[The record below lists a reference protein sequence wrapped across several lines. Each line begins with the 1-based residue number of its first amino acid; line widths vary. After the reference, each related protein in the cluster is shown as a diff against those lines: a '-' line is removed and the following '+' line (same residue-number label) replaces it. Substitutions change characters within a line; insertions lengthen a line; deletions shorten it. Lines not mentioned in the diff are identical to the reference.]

1 MTMKW
6 FLRIALILAV
16 LILGALGWQWLA
28 ADPGF
33 VQIRL
38 RGYVL
43 ETTAIVAFGAL
54 LVALAGLWLLGWLLR
69 TPLRWLAGRHQRRTR
84 HAFAQAE
91 LRLREGHW
99 AKAEKLFLRA
109 AEHPDF
115 RSPALLEAAQAAHT
129 RGDNAQAQSYL
140 TQLLDDPE
148 GRKLV
153 ALERA
158 REALA
163 GKQPEAALQ
172 HLAALDSLPP
182 QGHVLRLDALRQL
195 DKRSPEAL
203 LELAELLRSQT
214 IDQATHD
221 RIEHELI
228 LDALAEFDDGADL
241 TRFWDGLSRT
251 HKRDAALI
259 GAYARQAQLHSVSDP
274 AGLIEAQLRHDW
286 SDQLARLYGQL
297 ENPEPGRRLK
307 QASAWLSAHPDSVGL
322 NVALARLSLAQGDRR
337 AAEDYLGHALSLAND
352 AEAWELL
359 AETYHQQPERARA
372 ALANSL
378 RAQRGRPP
386 LDLPGGSIQDDRSGL
401 FAVAE
406 ERSEH
411 GVPRLPSAGVR

>member
-6 FLRIALILAV
+6 FLRIAVVIAV

-33 VQIRL
+33 VQIRV
-38 RGYVL
+38 RGYVI
-43 ETTAIVAFGAL
+43 ETTAIVALAAL
-54 LVALAGLWLLGWLLR
+54 MLLLAGLWLLAWLLR
-69 TPLRWLAGRHQRRTR
+69 APLRWLAGRRHRRTR

-109 AEHPDF
+109 AEDPDF

-129 RGDNAQAQSYL
+129 RGDNSQAQSYL

-163 GKQPEAALQ
+163 GDQPETALQ
-172 HLAALDSLPP
+172 HLAALEALPP
-182 QGHVLRLDALRQL
+182 QGHVLRLDALRRL
-195 DKRSPEAL
+195 DRRSPEAL

-214 IDQATHD
+214 VDQATHD

-228 LDALAEFDDGADL
+228 LDALAEFDDGAEL
-241 TRFWDGLSRT
+241 TRFWDGLSRA
-251 HKRDAALI
+251 HKRDPRLI
-259 GAYARQAQLHSVSDP
+259 AAYAAQAQVLSVSDP
-274 AGLIEAQLRHDW
+274 AGLIEAQIRHDW
-286 SDQLARLYGQL
+286 SDELARLYGQL
-297 ENPEPGRRLK
+297 DNPEPGRRLK
-307 QASAWLSAHPDSVGL
+307 HARTWLATHPDSVGL
-322 NVALARLSLAQGDRR
+322 NVALARLSLAQGERR
-337 AAEDYLGHALSLAND
+337 AAEDYLSHALGLAND

-359 AETYHQQPERARA
+359 AETYSQQPERARA

-386 LDLPGGSIQDDRSGL
+386 LPLPGGAPQDDRSGL

-411 GVPRLPSAGVR
+411 GVPRLPNAGAR